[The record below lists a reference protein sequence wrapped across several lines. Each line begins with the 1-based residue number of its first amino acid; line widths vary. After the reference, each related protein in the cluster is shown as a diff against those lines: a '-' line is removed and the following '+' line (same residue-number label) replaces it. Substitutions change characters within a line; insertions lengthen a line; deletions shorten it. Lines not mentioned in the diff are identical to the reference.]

1 MTRAQQSRAA
11 HQAHLSFGEIVI
23 PDKLYFRIGEVSR
36 LTATKTYVLRYW
48 ESEFSTLKP
57 VKSRSGH
64 RLYRR
69 QDLETVIAIKRLLY
83 EKGFTIEGA
92 RKQLSGSS
100 AINDAAAISPA
111 LTPQKPI
118 PASTIDGQQLRAI
131 KRELQGILTLLSRK

>member
-11 HQAHLSFGEIVI
+11 HQAHASSGEIVI

-48 ESEFSTLKP
+48 ETEFPTLKP

-69 QDLETVIAIKRLLY
+69 QDLETVVEIKRLLY

-92 RKQLSGSS
+92 RKQLAGSS
-100 AINDAAAISPA
+100 AGDAEGTSQAP
-111 LTPQKPI
+111 TPQRPQT
-118 PASTIDGQQLRAI
+118 ASALDGQQLRAI
-131 KRELQGILTLLSRK
+131 KRELQGILTLLSSK

>member
-1 MTRAQQSRAA
+1 MTRAEQSRAA
-11 HQAHLSFGEIVI
+11 HHAHASSGEVLI

-48 ESEFSTLKP
+48 ESEFPTLKP
-57 VKSRSGH
+57 VKTRSSH

-69 QDLETVIAIKRLLY
+69 QDVETVVEIKRLLY

-100 AINDAAAISPA
+100 AGDAKETPPA
-111 LTPQKPI
+111 PTPQKPES
-118 PASTIDGQQLRAI
+118 ASALDGQQLRAI
-131 KRELQGILTLLSRK
+131 KRELQSILTLLSRK